1 MRAIDYLGEVLE
13 LYIASVFILNIMKTY
28 SF

>member
-13 LYIASVFILNIMKTY
+13 LYIASAFILNIMKTY